1 MVRTDNASLRRLAK
15 IIYPIVCL
23 EPLGNPGFLSHRRI
37 GYCGEPPK
45 FGGSFIRQRITPL
58 NGGRSRQLRRRLVA
72 VPTCCRRSGATRVID
87 AGDQGSGN
95 AARVF
100 SAIREVSHGVTG
112 TEARTQT
119 AEGWEPTSAPVSRT
133 ALAPPP
139 I

>member
-1 MVRTDNASLRRLAK
+1 MSLRAIRQ
-15 IIYPIVCL
+15 
-23 EPLGNPGFLSHRRI
+23 RI
-37 GYCGEPPK
+37 AK

-58 NGGRSRQLRRRLVA
+58 NGGRSREFRRRLVA

-119 AEGWEPTSAPVSRT
+119 AEGWEPTSAQVSRT

-139 I
+139 IYSLVGPELPTISGRDLNVTPW